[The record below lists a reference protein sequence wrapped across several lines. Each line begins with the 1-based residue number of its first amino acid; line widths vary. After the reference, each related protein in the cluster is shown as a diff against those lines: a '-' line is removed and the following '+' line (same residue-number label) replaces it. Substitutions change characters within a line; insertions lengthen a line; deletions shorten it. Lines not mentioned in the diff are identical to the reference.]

1 MQYQTCA
8 NIMTPRLTLSLVLL
22 TLFCTIESANI
33 LGVFSI
39 PSVSHQIV
47 YQPIWKELSLRGH
60 KVTVITPNPL
70 NDPTLTNLTEIDVSY
85 SYEFFKNLTTEAFSG
100 SMDHWSMEK
109 MYHAMV
115 MGTNEAQFNHPQV
128 LELLEDRSK
137 TFDVV
142 LAEPFIPIPA
152 AFR

>member
-1 MQYQTCA
+1 
-8 NIMTPRLTLSLVLL
+8 MTLRQTLSLVLL
-22 TLFCTIESANI
+22 TLSGTIESANI
-33 LGVFSI
+33 LGFFSI
-39 PSVSHQIV
+39 PSISHQIV

-60 KVTVITPNPL
+60 KVTVVTPNPL

-85 SYEFFKNLTTEAFSG
+85 SYEFFKNLTTKAFSG
-100 SMDHWSMEK
+100 SLDHWSMERV
-109 MYHAMV
+109 YHSMV
-115 MGTNEAQFNHPQV
+115 IGTNDAQFNHPQV
-128 LELLEDRSK
+128 KELLEDDSK